1 MSAGRRDKLGCGATI
16 LGFVI
21 GAGIV
26 SVSRAQGLSEE
37 VRFDAFILGAIVMIV
52 FIVLGFGVIRNRS

>member
-1 MSAGRRDKLGCGATI
+1 MSAGSRNKLGCGTTI
-16 LGFVI
+16 LGFLI

-26 SVSRAQGLSEE
+26 SISRAQGLSEE

-52 FIVLGFGVIRNRS
+52 FVVLGFGVIRNKS